1 MKENVNSKFFKK
13 INKIVN
19 RSCDRVNLSGLSKT
33 NSNFEEFLNYDLYIK
48 DLIFDIND
56 TNESLISKNKRLSMY
71 VNMFSNK
78 INKLN
83 IHIQKYENEKKEMVT
98 KLDKIADN
106 YKIFGESHKK
116 LLEIEERN
124 KNKDELLRKYEI
136 YTRASLSDH
145 LHLYMNLQKDTK
157 KEELINRLISSKNV
171 QGVLAQW

>member
-1 MKENVNSKFFKK
+1 
-13 INKIVN
+13 
-19 RSCDRVNLSGLSKT
+19 
-33 NSNFEEFLNYDLYIK
+33 
-48 DLIFDIND
+48 
-56 TNESLISKNKRLSMY
+56 MY

-136 YTRASLSDH
+136 YT
-145 LHLYMNLQKDTK
+145 
-157 KEELINRLISSKNV
+157 
-171 QGVLAQW
+171 